1 MIENGK
7 QILLLILSVILISF
21 IAYKCDTNKN
31 ILPKESITK
40 IEYKRDTLILYDT
53 ITITKTKSIINIIEN
68 KTYDT
73 IHMNNYFNQTFKD
86 TNYLLN
92 TYGGFVD
99 SIKLDLYT
107 KEIHITDS
115 IIKTITNNIYIN
127 SKGLY
132 IGGDI
137 NVLEKNLLVP
147 EFTIGYQFKN
157 QIIINGGIGIFNK
170 QPFYNFGFKV
180 KI

>member
-1 MIENGK
+1 MKYQNI
-7 QILLLILSVILISF
+7 IILILTVILI
-21 IAYKCDTNKN
+21 ILITNKCDTNKN

-53 ITITKTKSIINIIEN
+53 ITITNTQSIINIIEN

-73 IHMNNYFNQTFKD
+73 IHMNNYFNQTFQD
-86 TNYLLN
+86 SNYLLN

-99 SIKLDLYT
+99 SIKLDIYN
-107 KEIHITDS
+107 KEIYITDS
-115 IIKTITNNIYIN
+115 IFKTITNNIYIN

-137 NVLEKNLLVP
+137 NVLEKNLVVP
-147 EFTIGYQFKN
+147 EVTIGYQFKN
-157 QIIINGGIGIFNK
+157 QTMINAGIGIFKK
-170 QPFYNFGFKV
+170 QTFYNFGFKV